1 MVKRESLTL
10 AGRFKGSNP
19 LCFAHLSQQLNW
31 RNGAAGVL
39 LRQVDV
45 VDEDDALLAHRRSED
60 TLATPVQLRHDHL
73 LGVVDVRPGRK
84 VNHVGHELLLGQPP
98 DEAVGDE
105 GLSGAAGS
113 DYAER
118 EALGERQVQ
127 EEGLLDGLGCRHD
140 EALFLGGV
148 LKQSHYTMSHIV
160 TQCLT
165 TLYGITLHY
174 MMSHYD
180 LIQGDIL
187 FFKYNCQPRGY
198 ISEG

>member
-1 MVKRESLTL
+1 MVKRESLIL

-31 RNGAAGVL
+31 RNGSAGIL

-60 TLATPVQLRHDHL
+60 TLATPVQLRHDDL

-84 VNHVGHELLLGQPP
+84 VDHVGHELLLGQPP

-118 EALGERQVQ
+118 KALGERQVQ
-127 EEGLLDGLGCRHD
+127 EEGLLDGLGRRND

-148 LKQSHYTMSHIV
+148 LKQLRHTMSHNV
-160 TQCLT
+160 TQCHTMAHRIRHCLT
-165 TLYGITLHY
+165 TL
-174 MMSHYD
+174 
-180 LIQGDIL
+180 
-187 FFKYNCQPRGY
+187 
-198 ISEG
+198 